1 MTSQSVPSQGNA
13 VMSMMAQH
21 DDGIPRSG
29 IASSATA
36 AGGAPWSQA
45 FNPQAAAS
53 PANARRRSEQ
63 RYLRSTI
70 VAFLLFTMAFA
81 VLFTPFI
88 LQQRATEK
96 ESQVAD
102 AAASHVMGWPS
113 SKAERMFAQARAYNR
128 RLASSG
134 QPVIGEAADPFAPT
148 SSGSSASDATANTTE
163 AWRHDT
169 EYLSLLNVSHGV
181 MGSIRIPKI
190 SVNLPIY
197 HGTSDAVLDDGVGHV
212 YGTSLPV
219 GGDGSHSVL
228 TAHRGLSNKTLFT
241 RLDELRVGDPFYIKI
256 MNETLGYRVI
266 SITTIKPSEIN
277 GLTIRK
283 GQDLVTLMTC
293 TPYGVNTHRLLV
305 TGRRANIPK
314 SIPEP
319 DDATQDTKQAKTV
332 ALAVAAVTL
341 VYGLLATRFRPRP
354 LPVRHRAN
362 ASPLRGLGV

>member
-1 MTSQSVPSQGNA
+1 MTSRSVPSQGNA
-13 VMSMMAQH
+13 VVSMMAQH
-21 DDGIPRSG
+21 DDGIPCSG

-36 AGGAPWSQA
+36 GNGVSWSQA
-45 FNPQAAAS
+45 FDPQAAAS

-148 SSGSSASDATANTTE
+148 SSGSSTSDATANTTE

-169 EYLSLLNVSHGV
+169 EYLSLLNASHGV

-219 GGDGSHSVL
+219 GGAGSHSVL

-266 SITTIKPSEIN
+266 SITTIKPVGNQRSDHPQ
-277 GLTIRK
+277 GA
-283 GQDLVTLMTC
+283 GSGDADDL
-293 TPYGVNTHRLLV
+293 H
-305 TGRRANIPK
+305 
-314 SIPEP
+314 
-319 DDATQDTKQAKTV
+319 
-332 ALAVAAVTL
+332 AV
-341 VYGLLATRFRPRP
+341 RCQ
-354 LPVRHRAN
+354 H
-362 ASPLRGLGV
+362 ASPAGHRPPGEYSQEYSRAG

>member
-13 VMSMMAQH
+13 VVSMTAQH

-36 AGGAPWSQA
+36 AGGVPWSQA

-88 LQQRATEK
+88 LQQHATEK

-219 GGDGSHSVL
+219 GGTQAMMAATILRIPERAARIPRTALQWYIPCLHSPFICPFL
-228 TAHRGLSNKTLFT
+228 LGLCPRSSLVGRTLFVLLLF
-241 RLDELRVGDPFYIKI
+241 RIVAFG
-256 MNETLGYRVI
+256 
-266 SITTIKPSEIN
+266 
-277 GLTIRK
+277 IRW
-283 GQDLVTLMTC
+283 G
-293 TPYGVNTHRLLV
+293 NS
-305 TGRRANIPK
+305 A
-314 SIPEP
+314 
-319 DDATQDTKQAKTV
+319 
-332 ALAVAAVTL
+332 
-341 VYGLLATRFRPRP
+341 
-354 LPVRHRAN
+354 
-362 ASPLRGLGV
+362 

>member
-13 VMSMMAQH
+13 VVSMTAQH

-36 AGGAPWSQA
+36 AGGVPWSQA
-45 FNPQAAAS
+45 FDPQAAAS

-113 SKAERMFAQARAYNR
+113 GKAERMFAQARAYNH
-128 RLASSG
+128 RLALSG
-134 QPVIGEAADPFAPT
+134 QPVIGEAADPFAP
-148 SSGSSASDATANTTE
+148 SSSASDATANTTE

-169 EYLSLLNVSHGV
+169 EYLSLLNASHGV

-219 GGDGSHSVL
+219 GGAGSHSVL
-228 TAHRGLSNKTLFT
+228 TAHRGLSDKTLFT

-354 LPVRHRAN
+354 LPVRHRADG
-362 ASPLRGLGV
+362 SPLRGSGV